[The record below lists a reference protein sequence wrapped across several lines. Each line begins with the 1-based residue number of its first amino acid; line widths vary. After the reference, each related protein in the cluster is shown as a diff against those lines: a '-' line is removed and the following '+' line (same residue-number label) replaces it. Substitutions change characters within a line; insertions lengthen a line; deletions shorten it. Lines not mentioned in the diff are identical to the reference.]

1 MAKNGFLEEAMQWG
15 NRLTLWIGLITRFTI
30 LTIGVGLETVGFD
43 PGKSPLANPPRLLF
57 RRKILPVLLINQ

>member
-43 PGKSPLANPPRLLF
+43 PGKSPLANPPVFFFDERFCLF
-57 RRKILPVLLINQ
+57 Y